1 VNESLASHHPPGTET
16 QPPRLTVIIVNYES
30 WPDVLRLTNS
40 LVAEPCFRSGQCE
53 IVVVDNASRGPVPA
67 QFLTPCPGL
76 RLVARPHNE
85 GFAAG
90 VNAGWRVAP
99 GPWLLV
105 LNPDVEVG
113 GGFLG
118 RVLAQLDPHEADPH
132 RTPGIVGFGLR
143 NPDGTPQ
150 GSVGVYPSLART
162 IWEQFIP
169 RSRRKYQAGWRIRS
183 GQVDWVTGACML
195 VNSAMM
201 AELGGMDED
210 FFLYYEEVAFSQA
223 AWRLGWRTEYD
234 ASVSV
239 VHRHPLQNRA
249 ISPKMRVITRH
260 SKLLYFLKHLPR
272 WQFLSLSKIVATE
285 ATVRGIGSRLLG
297 RSEEVRAWR
306 TIVAIARRLR
316 NEGEPRGRD
325 VLTLA
330 ESVAGS
336 QEEHEESPV
345 LPRQAAF
352 APAEPRG
359 ENVEGAV
366 TRAHRPHCRTNA
378 TPLERRKDGAS

>member
-1 VNESLASHHPPGTET
+1 VNESFASHYPPGTVT
-16 QPPRLTVIIVNYES
+16 RPPRLTVVIVNHES
-30 WPDVLRLTNS
+30 WPDVLRLTTA
-40 LVAEPCFRSGQCE
+40 LVAEPCFRSGQCQ
-53 IVVVDNASRGPVPA
+53 IVVVDNASRGPLPA
-67 QFLTPCPGL
+67 PFLTPCPGL

-90 VNAGWRVAP
+90 VNAGWRAAP

-118 RVLAQLDPHEADPH
+118 QVLARLDPYEADPLGP
-132 RTPGIVGFGLR
+132 PGIVGFGLR

-169 RSRRKYQAGWRIRS
+169 RPRRKYQAGWRIHS

-201 AELGGMDED
+201 ADLGGMDED
-210 FFLYYEEVAFSQA
+210 FFLYYEEVAFSQSA
-223 AWRLGWRTEYD
+223 RRLGWRVEYD

-272 WQFLSLSKIVATE
+272 WQFLSLSTIVATD
-285 ATVRGIGSRLLG
+285 AAVRGIGSRLLG
-297 RSEEVRAWR
+297 RTEEVRAWR
-306 TIVAIARRLR
+306 TIGEIARRLR
-316 NEGEPRGRD
+316 NEAQPRGRD

-330 ESVAGS
+330 ESVACA
-336 QEEHEESPV
+336 QEDHEQSLAAPH
-345 LPRQAAF
+345 QAASE
-352 APAEPRG
+352 AAEPRG
-359 ENVEGAV
+359 EKVETAV